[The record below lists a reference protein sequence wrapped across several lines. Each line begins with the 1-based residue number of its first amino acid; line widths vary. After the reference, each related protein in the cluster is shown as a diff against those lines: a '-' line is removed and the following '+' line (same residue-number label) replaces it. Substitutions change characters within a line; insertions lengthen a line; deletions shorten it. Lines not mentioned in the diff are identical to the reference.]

1 MLFLDLIGID
11 DCATWVATEIV
22 SGVTCTATIL
32 AKADEIDTGTDLAQ
46 VVRSLAKR
54 RDTRI
59 VIGSIREP
67 DDVIEALTQP
77 AGIATVPPSILE
89 YWSAGRASL
98 GMAARFAAD
107 AAGLTA

>member
-32 AKADEIDTGTDLAQ
+32 AKAGEIDAGTDLAQ

-59 VIGSIREP
+59 VMGSIREP
-67 DDVIEALTQP
+67 DDVTEALTQP
-77 AGIATVPPSILE
+77 AGIVAVPPSILE
-89 YWSAGRASL
+89 DWLASPASP
-98 GMAARFAAD
+98 GMAAQFAAD
-107 AAGLTA
+107 AA

>member
-32 AKADEIDTGTDLAQ
+32 AQ
-46 VVRSLAKR
+46 VARSLAER
-54 RDTRI
+54 RDLM
-59 VIGSIREP
+59 GSIREP

-77 AGIATVPPSILE
+77 AGVVTVPSSILE
-89 YWSAGRASL
+89 YWSASPASL
-98 GMAARFAAD
+98 GMAAQFAVD
-107 AAGLTA
+107 AAGLMA